1 MYRERVAKVARVV
14 AQGDG
19 TEARELIRGL
29 VEEIRLLPDA
39 GVLRIEV
46 RSALGAVLALAER
59 ALQASMCSLPRLRT
73 TKAHPLVR
81 MGFLCSRVH
90 HRRMRGQDSAF
101 GKQCWRRIS
110 SSLNPNLTAIEYLIV
125 EEIESPGTLQSVSN
139 LSISL
144 PRRHRHSQSSGRF
157 ALMAQRLEN
166 ATGVRRRAVA
176 ALRLTLQHH
185 TLILA

>member
-1 MYRERVAKVARVV
+1 LYRERVAKVARVL

-59 ALQASMCSLPRLRT
+59 ALQAGMWPVPRLRT

-90 HRRMRGQDSAF
+90 HRRMRGQD
-101 GKQCWRRIS
+101 
-110 SSLNPNLTAIEYLIV
+110 LNL
-125 EEIESPGTLQSVSN
+125 
-139 LSISL
+139 
-144 PRRHRHSQSSGRF
+144 
-157 ALMAQRLEN
+157 
-166 ATGVRRRAVA
+166 
-176 ALRLTLQHH
+176 
-185 TLILA
+185 